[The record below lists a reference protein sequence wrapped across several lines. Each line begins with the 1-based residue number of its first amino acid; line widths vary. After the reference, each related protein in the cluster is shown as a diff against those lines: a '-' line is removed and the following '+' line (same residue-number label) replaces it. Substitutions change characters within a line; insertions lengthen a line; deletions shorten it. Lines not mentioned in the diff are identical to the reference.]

1 MEITVVGRH
10 AEISSRFRAY
20 AEEKVSKVTQYDP
33 RATPVWQTLLSEL
46 SSR

>member
-10 AEISSRFRAY
+10 AEISSRFRSY
-20 AEEKVSKVTQYDP
+20 AEEKISKVTQY
-33 RATPVWQTLLSEL
+33 ATPVWQTLLSEL